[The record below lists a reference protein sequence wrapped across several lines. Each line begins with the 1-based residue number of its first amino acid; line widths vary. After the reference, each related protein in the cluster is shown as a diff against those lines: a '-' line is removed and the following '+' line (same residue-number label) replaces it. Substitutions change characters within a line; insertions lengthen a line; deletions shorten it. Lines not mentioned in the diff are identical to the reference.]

1 MVRRWPS
8 DLLKTYLSIIPRI
21 IGGLSLLL
29 WEMQQGPEI
38 GRSNLHSGQFSI
50 LNTRYR
56 HSNKSCRPAAA
67 SKDRRP
73 STTPPQQNHLKSSR
87 KKWYGALIPFNAA
100 RLENDCLQS
109 PTDEKGEPEI
119 INGKTD
125 SQRIASRVERPPI
138 KTGS

>member
-1 MVRRWPS
+1 MYTCCCVKRP
-8 DLLKTYLSIIPRI
+8 KTIHNAP
-21 IGGLSLLL
+21 
-29 WEMQQGPEI
+29 
-38 GRSNLHSGQFSI
+38 
-50 LNTRYR
+50 TT
-56 HSNKSCRPAAA
+56 KSPKIKAE
-67 SKDRRP
+67 
-73 STTPPQQNHLKSSR
+73 

-109 PTDEKGEPEI
+109 STDEKGEPEI